1 MTARTSFW
9 LGVLL
14 LMLAAMSWSTA
25 GLFPRM
31 VSTDIATTLFWRSLL
46 GGLSVLAM
54 LLVFDSRNK
63 LRDLGRLTAPEWV
76 MSFTTAMAMVTF
88 IAAFFY
94 ASVADVVFIYGAFPV
109 ITLMLSALLLHTGVR
124 RSDLIS
130 SVGVA
135 LGVGVIFWGQS
146 SMRSVFGTLLSIVA
160 TLMFAF
166 MTIGIKRYPQ
176 AQMLKVTYIGAFI
189 SALAMLPFAQF
200 VNTSMGDVA
209 WLWLYGVTNIG
220 VGFGLFLLGVR
231 RVKAVLA
238 SLICMVEIPMAP
250 LWVYLLFDEHT
261 PQQSL
266 IGGAVVLVAVVSN
279 LLWTSRRV
287 VSLETPIKGC

>member
-1 MTARTSFW
+1 MTARASFW

-14 LMLAAMSWSTA
+14 LVLAAVSWSTA

-46 GGLSVLAM
+46 GGLSVLLMRA
-54 LLVFDSRNK
+54 VFNRRNT
-63 LRDLGRLTAPEWV
+63 LRDLGRLTAPEWA
-76 MSFTTAMAMVTF
+76 MSVTTAMAMITF

-109 ITLMLSALLLHTGVR
+109 ITLLLSALLLHTGVR

-130 SVGVA
+130 SVVVA
-135 LGVGVIFWGQS
+135 LGVAVIFWGQPS
-146 SMRSVFGTLLSIVA
+146 LRSVFGTLLSFVA
-160 TLMFAF
+160 TVLFAF

-176 AQMLKVTYIGAFI
+176 AQMVKVTYMGAFI
-189 SALAMLPFAQF
+189 SALAMMPFAQF
-200 VNTSMGDVA
+200 SNTSTGDIA

-250 LWVYLLFDEHT
+250 LWVYLLFDEQT

-266 IGGAVVLVAVVSN
+266 IGGAVVLLAVVSN
-279 LLWTSRRV
+279 LFWTSRGIV
-287 VSLETPIKGC
+287 ALEAPARG

>member
-1 MTARTSFW
+1 MTARAGFW

-14 LMLAAMSWSTA
+14 LVLAAVAWSTA

-54 LLVFDSRNK
+54 QAVFKRHSGLPDLV
-63 LRDLGRLTAPEWV
+63 RLTAPEWA
-76 MSFTTAMAMVTF
+76 MSVITAMAMITF
-88 IAAFFY
+88 IAAFFF

-130 SVGVA
+130 SIVVA
-135 LGVGVIFWGQS
+135 LGVVVIFWGQP
-146 SMRSVFGTLLSIVA
+146 SMRSVFGTLLSFSA
-160 TLMFAF
+160 TVLFSF

-176 AQMLKVTYIGAFI
+176 ARMLKVTYMGAFI
-189 SALAMLPFAQF
+189 SALAVMPFAQF
-200 VNTSMGDVA
+200 SGTDMGDIA

-231 RVKAVLA
+231 MVKAVLA

-250 LWVYLLFDEHT
+250 LWAYLLFDE
-261 PQQSL
+261 QISRQSL
-266 IGGAVVLVAVVSN
+266 IGGMVILLAVIAN
-279 LLWTSRRV
+279 LFWTSR
-287 VSLETPIKGC
+287 SAASPGAPDKG